1 MDKSTCLSRKI
12 EANTSRKA
20 EMQNE
25 KHLIIHKME
34 YIYIYID
41 TAI

>member
-1 MDKSTCLSRKI
+1 MDKSMCLSRKI
-12 EANTSRKA
+12 EANTSREA

-25 KHLIIHKME
+25 KTPNNPQDG
-34 YIYIYID
+34 IYIYID